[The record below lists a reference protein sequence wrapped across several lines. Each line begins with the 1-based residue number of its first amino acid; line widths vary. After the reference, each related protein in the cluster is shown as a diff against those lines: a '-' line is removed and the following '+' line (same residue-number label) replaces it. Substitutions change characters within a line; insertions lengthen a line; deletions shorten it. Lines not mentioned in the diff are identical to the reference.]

1 MRLFPGL
8 VELSVRE
15 MDVLCVKKIAFPE
28 LRPLTVDVS
37 QNSCRTIAKDGH
49 LSIATPKMRQYL
61 AHLGRLTHGL
71 EAIHFQG
78 IHYGSEHSRLRNYS
92 TSQLQ
97 DLAGNAFE
105 MTQFGIA
112 FMTGIGV
119 YAMAKFRH
127 VLGPAR
133 SLSFDSDDDDAEHDA
148 FLASVWG

>member
-1 MRLFPGL
+1 MRLFPGIAD
-8 VELSVRE
+8 LSARE
-15 MDVLCVKKIAFPE
+15 MDLLCVKKIAFPE

-37 QNSCRTIAKDGH
+37 QNSCRTAAKDGH
-49 LSIATPKMRQYL
+49 VSIATPKMRQYL
-61 AHLGRLTHGL
+61 AHLGRLSHGL

-92 TSQLQ
+92 SSQLQ

-105 MTQFGIA
+105 LTQFGIA

-127 VLGPAR
+127 ALGPAS
-133 SLSFDSDDDDAEHDA
+133 SLSLESADDAEYDD
-148 FLASVWG
+148 FFESIWG

>member
-1 MRLFPGL
+1 MRLFPGIADL
-8 VELSVRE
+8 SAREL
-15 MDVLCVKKIAFPE
+15 DLLCVKKIAFPE

-37 QNSCRTIAKDGH
+37 QNSCRTTAKDDH
-49 LSIATPKMRQYL
+49 VSIATPKMRQYL
-61 AHLGRLTHGL
+61 AHLGRLSHGL

-92 TSQLQ
+92 SSQLQ
-97 DLAGNAFE
+97 DLAGNALE

-127 VLGPAR
+127 VLGPAS
-133 SLSFDSDDDDAEHDA
+133 SLSLKSADDAEYDD
-148 FLASVWG
+148 FMASIWA